1 MLHRSWLQLLN
12 PVQSVRARLLW
23 MLSLTG
29 IVIALL
35 LSYFVGDQSTQQLRN
50 ERGALVAE
58 IASQMATELD
68 KGFFE
73 RYREIMIFS
82 TLDAIRDPRVP
93 HDAKRA
99 LLEKLQN
106 SYRDYAWLGIAD
118 AEGTILVGTGHL
130 LEGLSVVERDWF
142 IEGSKGPHA
151 GDVHDAFLLASL
163 LKRPEQDALPLRLV
177 DISMPIRDEQGNL
190 LGVIC
195 GHLSWTWADQVRTS
209 LLKPLINDRALD
221 VLVLNRDGRILLGT
235 AKLPEKPQ
243 PLRLKSITAAQAGD
257 NSYIVE
263 RWTDGK
269 PYLVGYARGDG
280 HDAYPGL
287 GWLVL
292 VREEVTSAF
301 AAANRVAR
309 NTLLISVGFAFL
321 FVLVLWP
328 VINRSLGTMLSI
340 TQAAERIRRG
350 EQGAQIPEVP
360 GQDEAAALSASLRKL
375 VTTLENQKGEL
386 RALNTRLRE
395 DVELQRRTAE
405 ELKLAGQVFD
415 SSAEGIVITDSE
427 QRILKVNRA
436 FSEITGY
443 SAEDILGQTP
453 RLLSSGRHDHY
464 FYRNLWHAVHK
475 RGMWQ
480 GEIWNRRK
488 SGEVYPEWLAISA
501 VRDETGNITHY
512 VGLFIDISERKLA
525 EDYILH
531 LAQHDAL
538 TELPNRLLFI
548 DRLRQSFVRAAIEH
562 AKVALLFMD
571 IDRFK
576 TINDSLGHHVGDQLL
591 QEVARRLKRCVAGS
605 DTIARLGGDEFVIVL
620 EHMTSIQDAGHVAS
634 RIINEMQAPIIIGQ
648 HTLSITISI
657 GIGIHPE
664 DGDDVITLMK
674 SADAAMYHA
683 KGMGRNNYQFFTAE
697 MNLRIEKQM
706 MLETRLRHA
715 LDNGELLLHYQPQ
728 VDLLSGRI
736 KGVEALLRWTNPE
749 LGNVSPAQFIPIAE
763 ESGMIIAIGQ
773 WILRSTCEQLQR
785 WESNGIRGVRVA
797 VNLSALQFRQADFVE
812 SLEALITEQGISPA
826 QLELEIT
833 ESTLMES
840 AESTIDNLNRLRKHG
855 FKIAIDDFGTGY
867 SSLSYLKRFPIDR
880 LKIDQSF
887 VRDVD
892 TDPDDAAI
900 VSAIIAM
907 ARNLNLDVI
916 AEGVEKT
923 SHLTFLKALSCN
935 EGQGFLYSSP
945 LAPAEV
951 EAILRMGVI
960 DVPTT

>member
-1 MLHRSWLQLLN
+1 M
-12 PVQSVRARLLW
+12 QSVRARLLW

-35 LSYFVGDQSTQQLRN
+35 LSYFVGDQSTRQLRN
-50 ERGALVAE
+50 ERGVLVAE

-82 TLDAIRDPRVP
+82 TLDAIRDPHVSR
-93 HDAKRA
+93 DAKRA

-106 SYRDYAWLGIAD
+106 SYRDYAWLGITD

-130 LEGLSVVERDWF
+130 LEGLSVAERDWF

-209 LLKPLINDRALD
+209 LLKPLINDRALE

-257 NSYIVE
+257 NSYAVE

-328 VINRSLGTMLSI
+328 VINRSLGTMLGI

-350 EQGAQIPEVP
+350 ELGAQIPEVP
-360 GQDEAAALSASLRKL
+360 GQDEAAALSASLRNL
-375 VTTLENQKGEL
+375 MTTLENQTGEL
-386 RALNTRLRE
+386 RALNSRLRE
-395 DVELQRRTAE
+395 DVEVQRRTAE

-443 SAEDILGQTP
+443 SAEEILGQTP
-453 RLLSSGRHDHY
+453 KLLSSGRHDHY
-464 FYRNLWHAVHK
+464 FYRNMWHEVQK

-501 VRDETGNITHY
+501 VRDEAGNITHY

-548 DRLRQSFVRAAIEH
+548 DRLRQSFVRARIEH

-591 QEVARRLKRCVAGS
+591 QEVARRLKRCVAGI

-634 RIINEMQAPIIIGQ
+634 RIINEMQAPIVIGQ

-664 DGDDVITLMK
+664 DGDDVITMMK
-674 SADAAMYHA
+674 SAESAMYHA
-683 KGMGRNNYQFFTAE
+683 KEMGRNNYQFFTTE

-706 MLETRLRHA
+706 RLETRLRHA
-715 LDNGELLLHYQPQ
+715 LDNGELSLHYQPQ
-728 VDLLSGRI
+728 VDLASGRI

-812 SLEALITEQGISPA
+812 SLETLITEQGISPA

-840 AESTIDNLNRLRKHG
+840 ADNTIDNLNRLRKRG

-923 SHLTFLKALSCN
+923 SHLTFLKALNCN

-951 EAILRMGVI
+951 ETILRMGVI
-960 DVPTT
+960 DVQTT